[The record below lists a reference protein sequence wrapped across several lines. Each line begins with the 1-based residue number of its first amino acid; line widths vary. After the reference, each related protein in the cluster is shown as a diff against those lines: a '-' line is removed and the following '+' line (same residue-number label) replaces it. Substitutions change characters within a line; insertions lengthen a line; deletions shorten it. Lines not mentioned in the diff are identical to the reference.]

1 MLHAAAWFVWLI
13 AALVIVSATRN
24 PLYLTLATAAFMTT
38 ARAIRRPDELSA
50 APLAP
55 GRFALY
61 VVPLAALINALLSR
75 TGDTVLLAI
84 PRAWPLIGGPLT
96 AEALVYGALNGLL
109 LTALFTAFTVL
120 NLAVPVRDLIR
131 FIPRA
136 FYPVA
141 VVASIAITFAP
152 TTLRQMQQI
161 REAQA
166 IRGHRMR
173 RLRDW
178 LPLFM
183 PLLVGGLER
192 ALQLAE
198 AMAARGF
205 ASDGGTVHA
214 ARAQAACHERSRMVS
229 IAGLLGILGGGL
241 LAAWQQPFWG
251 TALIL
256 SGSAAIVAALWLT
269 GRSIPHTTYRR
280 APWGYREWLVVGGAL
295 VAAAAFLGWG
305 QGSRMYN
312 PYPALTWPVFET
324 LAGTTLLGLLLPALV
339 VNEHDVD
346 STANPR

>member
-1 MLHAAAWFVWLI
+1 MLHAAAWFAWLT
-13 AALVIVSATRN
+13 AALIVVSTTRN
-24 PLYLTLATAAFMTT
+24 PLYLTLALAAFMTT
-38 ARAIRRPDELSA
+38 ARAIRRPGETSA

-61 VVPLAALINALLSR
+61 VIPLAALLNALLSR
-75 TGDTVLLAI
+75 TGETVLLAI
-84 PRAWPLIGGPLT
+84 PQTWPIIGGPIT
-96 AEALVYGALNGLL
+96 AEALVYGALNGLV

-141 VVASIAITFAP
+141 VVASIAVTFAP

-183 PLLVGGLER
+183 PLLTGGLER

-198 AMAARGF
+198 AMASRGF
-205 ASDGGTVHA
+205 ADESGTAHTG
-214 ARAQAACHERSRMVS
+214 RAQAVS
-229 IAGLLGILGGGL
+229 VVGLLGILSGGL
-241 LAAWQQPFWG
+241 LTAWQQTFWG
-251 TALIL
+251 LVLIVA
-256 SGSAAIVAALWLT
+256 GSVAIVGSLWLT
-269 GRSIPHTTYRR
+269 GRSVQHTTYRR
-280 APWGYREWLVVGGAL
+280 ASWGYREWLVTGGAL
-295 VAAAAFLGWG
+295 VAIAVFLFWG
-305 QGSRMYN
+305 SATRAYN
-312 PYPALTWPVFET
+312 PYPAITWPAFDT
-324 LAGTTLLGLLLPALV
+324 LSGMALLGFLIPVLV
-339 VNEHDVD
+339 VGGRDD
-346 STANPR
+346 SL

>member
-1 MLHAAAWFVWLI
+1 MLHAVAWFVWLV
-13 AALVIVSATRN
+13 AALIVVSTTRN
-24 PLYLTLATAAFMTT
+24 PLYLTLALAAFLTT
-38 ARAIRRPDELSA
+38 ARAIRQPNEPAA

-61 VVPLAALINALLSR
+61 VIPLAALINALLSR
-75 TGDTVLLAI
+75 VGETVLLAI
-84 PRAWPLIGGPLT
+84 PAAWPLIGGPIT

-109 LTALFTAFTVL
+109 LTALFAAFTVL

-141 VVASIAITFAP
+141 VVASIAVTFAP

-183 PLLVGGLER
+183 PLLTGGLER

-198 AMAARGF
+198 AMASRGF
-205 ASDGGTVHA
+205 ASETAHTG
-214 ARAQAACHERSRMVS
+214 RAQAVS
-229 IAGLLGILGGGL
+229 IVGLLGILSGGL
-241 LAAWQQPFWG
+241 LIAWRQTFWG
-251 TALIL
+251 MALIVI
-256 SGSAAIVAALWLT
+256 GGAAIGGALWLI
-269 GRSIPHTTYRR
+269 GRRVPHTTYRR
-280 APWGYREWLVVGGAL
+280 APWGYREWLVTAGAL
-295 VAAAAFLGWG
+295 VASAGFLFFG
-305 QGSRMYN
+305 QATRAYN
-312 PYPALTWPVFET
+312 PYPILMWPAFDT
-324 LAGTTLLGLLLPALV
+324 LAGTALLGFLLPALV
-339 VNEHDVD
+339 VNEYD
-346 STANPR
+346 AN

>member
-1 MLHAAAWFVWLI
+1 VLHAAAWLAWLS
-13 AALVIVSATRN
+13 AALIVVSTTRN
-24 PLYLTLATAAFMTT
+24 PLYLTLAIAAFMATVH
-38 ARAIRRPDELSA
+38 AIRRPGETYA

-61 VVPLAALINALLSR
+61 VIPLAALINALLSR
-75 TGDTVLLAI
+75 VGDTVLLAI
-84 PRAWPLIGGPLT
+84 PTTWPLIGGQIT
-96 AEALVYGALNGLL
+96 AEALVYGALNGLV

-141 VVASIAITFAP
+141 VVASIAVTFAP
-152 TTLRQMQQI
+152 ATLRQMQQI

-183 PLLVGGLER
+183 PLLTGGLER

-198 AMAARGF
+198 AMASRGF
-205 ASDGGTVHA
+205 AGESVTHTGRV
-214 ARAQAACHERSRMVS
+214 QAVS
-229 IAGLLGILGGGL
+229 VVGLLAILSGGL
-241 LAAWQQPFWG
+241 LTAWQQVFWG
-251 TALIL
+251 AVLL
-256 SGSAAIVAALWLT
+256 AAGSVAIVGALWLT

-280 APWGYREWLVVGGAL
+280 PSWGYREWLVTGGAL
-295 VAAAAFLGWG
+295 VAVPTFLFWGAAT
-305 QGSRMYN
+305 RIYN
-312 PYPALTWPVFET
+312 PYPALTWPAFDT
-324 LAGTTLLGLLLPALV
+324 LTGMALLGFLLPALV
-339 VNEHDVD
+339 IGGRDD
-346 STANPR
+346 SL

>member
-1 MLHAAAWFVWLI
+1 MLHAAAWFAWLGAALI
-13 AALVIVSATRN
+13 AVSTTRN

-38 ARAIRRPDELSA
+38 AHTIRRPGETPV

-61 VVPLAALINALLSR
+61 VIPLAALINALLSR
-75 TGDTVLLAI
+75 LGDTVLLAI
-84 PRAWPLIGGPLT
+84 PQTWPLIGGPIT
-96 AEALVYGALNGLL
+96 VEALVYGALNGLL

-141 VVASIAITFAP
+141 VVASIAVTFAP

-183 PLLVGGLER
+183 PLLTGGLER

-198 AMAARGF
+198 AMASRGF
-205 ASDGGTVHA
+205 ASEGGTMHTGH
-214 ARAQAACHERSRMVS
+214 AQAIS
-229 IAGLLGILGGGL
+229 IAGLLGILIGGL
-241 LAAWQQPFWG
+241 LMVWQEVFWG
-251 TALIL
+251 PAFIIG
-256 SGSAAIVAALWLT
+256 GSAAIVGTLWLA
-269 GRSIPHTTYRR
+269 GRSIPHTSYRR
-280 APWGYREWLVVGGAL
+280 VPWGYREGLVTGGAL
-295 VAAAAFLGWG
+295 VAVVVFLFWG
-305 QGSRMYN
+305 GATRGYN
-312 PYPALTWPVFET
+312 PYPVLTWPAFDT
-324 LAGTTLLGLLLPALV
+324 LTGMALLGFLLPALV
-339 VNEHDVD
+339 MEGHDD
-346 STANPR
+346 PL